1 MESSKEI
8 RKLFYQDSYEKKKIG
23 ANVFKKASAG
33 TERAGVAGGLI
44 FPKYNYKRYE
54 KNSKVKERNVF
65 KEIVDYNTFKDF
77 SEDKQR
83 KLLKVWMDAFTNKEI
98 FEGMGIG
105 EKKFYKLRNKL
116 GVKRGVNIVLN
127 NEDIEKMKSGD
138 IDLEKFKLLPN
149 DKKFEIVSYIQ
160 ETKNLTN
167 KQMAKLLGYS
177 PNSFSSN
184 KSNWKKA
191 YEEKHKEKE
200 SDVSMHDNDSFLIV
214 GEDEENNMM
223 IEQKNNEEEQGVK
236 KKVDAV
242 DDIKL
247 KLTENSLQQSF
258 EFNLAGKYV
267 GDDLNSILKGLAVI
281 LQDDK
286 KYDVKLMIKEN

>member
-1 MESSKEI
+1 
-8 RKLFYQDSYEKKKIG
+8 
-23 ANVFKKASAG
+23 
-33 TERAGVAGGLI
+33 

-223 IEQKNNEEEQGVK
+223 IGQKNNEEEQGVK
-236 KKVDAV
+236 KKVDTV

-267 GDDLNSILKGLAVI
+267 GDDLNSILKGLARSEEHTSE
-281 LQDDK
+281 LQSR
-286 KYDVKLMIKEN
+286 E